1 MSFRKVYEKY
11 PYMKGYL
18 IIDDDYFIKPW
29 EFENYNFN
37 IPQTNKIHLRI
48 MLGFRV
54 YKNNYIFLNNQ
65 INNNIYYS
73 NNNISESFGY
83 NIISQ
88 LWVELLHFLKSIII
102 EVYDLVEEM
111 YNQKIF
117 LELVISTTIGFLY
130 LQEIQIINSLFVC

>member
-1 MSFRKVYEKY
+1 
-11 PYMKGYL
+11 
-18 IIDDDYFIKPW
+18 
-29 EFENYNFN
+29 
-37 IPQTNKIHLRI
+37 
-48 MLGFRV
+48 MLGFRI

-73 NNNISESFGY
+73 NNNISESFCY

-88 LWVELLHFLKSIII
+88 LWVELLYFLKSIII

-117 LELVISTTIGFLY
+117 LELVIPTTIGFLY
-130 LQEIQIINSLFVC
+130 LKEIQIINSLFVC

>member
-1 MSFRKVYEKY
+1 M
-11 PYMKGYL
+11 
-18 IIDDDYFIKPW
+18 
-29 EFENYNFN
+29 
-37 IPQTNKIHLRI
+37 
-48 MLGFRV
+48 
-54 YKNNYIFLNNQ
+54 NNQ

-88 LWVELLHFLKSIII
+88 LWVELLYFLKSIII

-117 LELVISTTIGFLY
+117 LELVIPTTIGFLY
-130 LQEIQIINSLFVC
+130 LKEIQIINSLFVC

>member
-37 IPQTNKIHLRI
+37 IPQTNEIHIRI
-48 MLGFRV
+48 ILGFRV

-88 LWVELLHFLKSIII
+88 LWVELLYFLKSIII

-117 LELVISTTIGFLY
+117 LELVIPTTIGFLY
-130 LQEIQIINSLFVC
+130 LKEIQIINSLFVC

>member
-1 MSFRKVYEKY
+1 
-11 PYMKGYL
+11 
-18 IIDDDYFIKPW
+18 
-29 EFENYNFN
+29 
-37 IPQTNKIHLRI
+37 

-88 LWVELLHFLKSIII
+88 LWVELLYFLKSIII

-117 LELVISTTIGFLY
+117 LELVIPTTIGFLY
-130 LQEIQIINSLFVC
+130 LKEIQIIICPSFYLIKLYNF

>member
-1 MSFRKVYEKY
+1 
-11 PYMKGYL
+11 
-18 IIDDDYFIKPW
+18 
-29 EFENYNFN
+29 
-37 IPQTNKIHLRI
+37 

-88 LWVELLHFLKSIII
+88 LWVKLLHFLKSIII

>member
-1 MSFRKVYEKY
+1 
-11 PYMKGYL
+11 
-18 IIDDDYFIKPW
+18 
-29 EFENYNFN
+29 
-37 IPQTNKIHLRI
+37 

-88 LWVELLHFLKSIII
+88 LWVELLYFLKSIIF
-102 EVYDLVEEM
+102 EVYNLVEEM

-117 LELVISTTIGFLY
+117 LELVIPTTIGFLY
-130 LQEIQIINSLFVC
+130 LKEIQNINSLFVC

>member
-11 PYMKGYL
+11 PYMKGHS

-37 IPQTNKIHLRI
+37 IPQTNEIHIRTI
-48 MLGFRV
+48 LGFRV

-73 NNNISESFGY
+73 NNNISESIGY

-88 LWVELLHFLKSIII
+88 LWVELLYFLKSIII
-102 EVYDLVEEM
+102 EVYNLVGEM

-117 LELVISTTIGFLY
+117 LELVIPTTIGFLY
-130 LQEIQIINSLFVC
+130 LKEIQIINSLFVC

>member
-1 MSFRKVYEKY
+1 
-11 PYMKGYL
+11 
-18 IIDDDYFIKPW
+18 
-29 EFENYNFN
+29 
-37 IPQTNKIHLRI
+37 

-88 LWVELLHFLKSIII
+88 LWVELLYFLKSIII